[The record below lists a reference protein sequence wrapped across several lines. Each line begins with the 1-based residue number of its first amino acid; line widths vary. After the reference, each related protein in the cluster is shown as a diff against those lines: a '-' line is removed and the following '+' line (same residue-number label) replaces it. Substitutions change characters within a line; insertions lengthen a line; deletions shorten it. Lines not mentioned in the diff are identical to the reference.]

1 MSRLGVQVP
10 SLAPGALKGALL
22 LVVIFMHK
30 LESETVD
37 FIKKWRLVEEGER
50 VLLAVSGGK
59 DSMTMLDFFI
69 KHHQE
74 LGCIIHVANLDHM
87 LRGEEGINESKMIGS
102 VCEKFDVPFHF
113 KQIDVRKFMKENK
126 ALSPEEAARKVRRDF
141 LKRIKEK
148 HDLDKI
154 ATAHHLNDLA
164 ENIILRIIR
173 GTGLKGILGLKPA
186 EGCFIRPFLKLKVQ
200 EIEDY
205 VTINMINFKTDK
217 SNYLKVFDRNF
228 VRLKVIP
235 LLKELNPSFE
245 DSVWRFFLNVK
256 ESYDYIYEAVKK
268 AINDIQ
274 WEKNRAVV
282 DLYDLQILD
291 EVVLSEVIRY
301 VVTCFSED
309 NYPPTRERINAVKKQ
324 LKNNKNNWTIEFKDH
339 LKVFAYGGQV
349 FFYKGPFIKE
359 RETYSIDKIPFY
371 KKVPGGYI
379 KIFEDNKWP
388 NKVNGKYLSVCS
400 KRRLNFPLKLRNIQ
414 WDDEIIPFGKSSREK
429 VRRILVESNFK
440 GFFDEQYVLV
450 NGDNEI
456 LWVPGI
462 KSSQT
467 CFVKKSSGK
476 VVVLGFERR

>member
-1 MSRLGVQVP
+1 
-10 SLAPGALKGALL
+10 
-22 LVVIFMHK
+22 MHK
-30 LESETVD
+30 LENETID
-37 FIKKWRLVEEGER
+37 FIKKWQLIEEGDR
-50 VLLAVSGGK
+50 VLLAVSGGR

-74 LGCIIHVANLDHM
+74 LGCTIHVANLDHM
-87 LRGEEGINESKMIGS
+87 LRGEEGINESNMIGS
-102 VCEKFDVPFHF
+102 VCERFDVPFHF
-113 KQIDVRKFMKENK
+113 EQIDVRKFMKENK
-126 ALSPEEAARKVRRDF
+126 TLSPEEAAREVRRNF
-141 LKRIKEK
+141 LIKVKEK
-148 HDLDKI
+148 YDLDKI

-164 ENIILRIIR
+164 ENIILRITR

-245 DSVWRFFLNVK
+245 DSAWRFFLNVK
-256 ESYDYIYEAVKK
+256 ESYDYIYEGVKR
-268 AINDIQ
+268 AIDNIQ
-274 WEKNRAVV
+274 WYEDRAVADQF
-282 DLYDLQILD
+282 DLKTLD
-291 EVVLSEVIRY
+291 EIVLSEVIRY
-301 VVTCFSED
+301 IITFFSKD
-309 NYPPTRERINAVKKQ
+309 KYPPTRERINAIKNK
-324 LKNNKNNWTIEFKDH
+324 LKNNKNNWTIEFKDK

-349 FFYKGPFIKE
+349 FFYVEPFIKE
-359 RETYSIDKIPFY
+359 REKHSIDKIPFY
-371 KKVPGGYI
+371 KEIHGGHI

-388 NKVNGKYLSVCS
+388 NEEVDGKYLSVCPKS
-400 KRRLNFPLKLRNIQ
+400 CLNFPLKLRNMH

-429 VRRILVESNFK
+429 VRRILVESNYK

-462 KSSQT
+462 KSSQI
-467 CFVKKSSGK
+467 CFVKKSFGK